1 MPCTREAYPHGVG
14 CIRWF
19 GPAGRQPAPT
29 ELTHMSENDLQSAS
43 HSHVFAFLES
53 ILCTSDANLSRQRIQ
68 KRGHLVLSFFLGVR
82 SVALYLQKDGKKL
95 KEEKKKKRCLLS
107 RSKALGGTI
116 TKVIKRVITKSQ
128 QESCNATYSISLSYG
143 IYRKYKKTDKQRA

>member
-53 ILCTSDANLSRQRIQ
+53 ILCTSDANLSR
-68 KRGHLVLSFFLGVR
+68 
-82 SVALYLQKDGKKL
+82 
-95 KEEKKKKRCLLS
+95 
-107 RSKALGGTI
+107 
-116 TKVIKRVITKSQ
+116 
-128 QESCNATYSISLSYG
+128 
-143 IYRKYKKTDKQRA
+143 